1 MAILMFDF
9 TSANLDKLVI
19 HQVGNKLRDEGV
31 HTSPAT
37 YEMKD
42 GNVEELLLKYF
53 LTSFKDNSLYKF
65 FHETDVNLNELYM
78 SVSYIFINPESF
90 YYQSIN
96 ILKHLYSK
104 SSHPKIRGGEF
115 YMAYFKDC
123 IINDQKTDA
132 VGIFKTEKKGT
143 YLKITKYAN
152 EFTVGSEKCI
162 DVKKLDKG
170 CIVFNVNSE
179 GGYRVAIVDAVN
191 KGDSQ
196 AMYWKDD
203 FLQLT
208 NVQDEY
214 FNTKNCLVFC
224 QDFIENIYG
233 EIYQADRKDKVV
245 LMNNT
250 VDYFDKHSEFNLED
264 FTQDVIKEP
273 ELIEQFKGYKQ
284 NYDLNQGIKTVEQFS
299 VSNHAVK
306 SIKRKLKSLIK
317 LDTDF
322 EIKVKNSSSEDSNM
336 QFIERGFDNEKGMNF
351 YKVYFNE
358 EE

>member
-1 MAILMFDF
+1 MFDF

-31 HTSPAT
+31 HTSPAV
-37 YEMKD
+37 YNMKD

-65 FHETDVNLNELYM
+65 FNKTDVHLNEIYM
-78 SVSYIFINPESF
+78 RVSDIFINPETF
-90 YYQSIN
+90 YDQSIN
-96 ILKHLYSK
+96 ILKHLYEK
-104 SSHPKIRGGEF
+104 SSHPQIRGGEF

-123 IINDQKTDA
+123 IINEQRTDA

-170 CIVFNVNSE
+170 CIVFNVNSAS
-179 GGYRVAIVDAVN
+179 GYRVAIVDAVN
-191 KGDSQ
+191 KVDSQ
-196 AMYWKDD
+196 ALYWKDD

-208 NVQDEY
+208 NVEDSY
-214 FNTKNCLVFC
+214 FHTEKHLQVCK
-224 QDFIENIYG
+224 DFAENIYG
-233 EIYQADRKDKVV
+233 TVYQADKKDQVV
-245 LMNNT
+245 FVNEA
-250 VDYFDKHSEFNLED
+250 VAYFDKHSEFDLED
-264 FTQDVIKEP
+264 FVQEVVKEP
-273 ELIEQFKGYKQ
+273 ELIEQFKEHKQ
-284 NYDLNQGIKTVEQFS
+284 NFEINQRFVAAERFS
-299 VSNHAVK
+299 ISTSAVK
-306 SIKRKLKSLIK
+306 NIKRKLKSLIK

-322 EIKVKNSSSEDSNM
+322 EIKVKNSSEDGNR
-336 QFIERGFDNEKGMNF
+336 QHIERGFDNEKGMHF

>member
-1 MAILMFDF
+1 MFDF

-31 HTSPAT
+31 HTSPAI

-53 LTSFKDNSLYKF
+53 LTSFKDNSLHKF
-65 FHETDVNLNELYM
+65 FHETDIHANELCM
-78 SVSYIFINPESF
+78 RVNNIFNEPETF
-90 YYQSIN
+90 YEESIN
-96 ILKHLYSK
+96 ILKHLYDK
-104 SSHPKIRGGEF
+104 SSHPQIRGGEF

-179 GGYRVAIVDAVN
+179 DGYRVAIVDAVN
-191 KGDSQ
+191 KGDGQ

-203 FLQLT
+203 FLQVA
-208 NVQDEY
+208 NVQDSY
-214 FNTKNCLVFC
+214 FHTERHLQVCR
-224 QDFIENIYG
+224 DFTENIYG
-233 EIYQADRKDKVV
+233 TLYQADKKDQVAF
-245 LMNNT
+245 MNDAVT
-250 VDYFDKHSEFNLED
+250 YFDKHSEFDLED
-264 FTQDVIKEP
+264 FVQEVVKEP
-273 ELIEQFKGYKQ
+273 ELIEQFKEHKQ
-284 NYDLNQGIKTVEQFS
+284 NYDINQGIKTVEQFS
-299 VSNHAVK
+299 ISNHAVK